1 MNRNRRPLLLLGCLG
16 ILLLLSSAVLLYHDF
31 AIRIEH
37 HYHALASPI
46 LLRSALMCALVT
58 AAICLA
64 GGMLYSVQRRKTRL
78 LAEERERYYRS
89 SRLDCLTGLLNKGVF
104 ACEVDQFIREDSAL
118 QRRGALLVI
127 DLDNFKAINDTCG
140 HAAGDCSLLLTARL
154 LGEVFPPS
162 ALLGRAGGDE
172 FVAWLPGVSDP
183 GALHRRASDL
193 CRALRL
199 HSEDMLQQ
207 GLLSCSVGASL
218 YPRDGA
224 CFSALFDAADAAM
237 YEAKKQGKNTCA
249 LALPPKNPGG
259 GG

>member
-1 MNRNRRPLLLLGCLG
+1 MKRNRRPLFLLGCLG
-16 ILLLLSSAVLLYHDF
+16 ILLLLGSAVLLYHDF
-31 AIRIEH
+31 SVRIHH
-37 HYHALASPI
+37 HYQELATPI
-46 LLRSALMCALVT
+46 LLRAILMSGLFT
-58 AAICLA
+58 AALCLA
-64 GGMLYSVQRRKTRL
+64 GLMLYCAQRENTRQ

-89 SRLDCLTGLLNKGVF
+89 SRQDCLTGLLNKGVF
-104 ACEVDQFIREDSAL
+104 ACEVDQFIRADSAL

-154 LGEVFPPS
+154 LGEVFPTS

-172 FVAWLPGVSDP
+172 FVVWLPGLSDP
-183 GALHRRASDL
+183 GALHRRAADL

-199 HSEDMLQQ
+199 HSEELLRQ
-207 GLLSCSVGASL
+207 GQLSCSVGASL

-237 YEAKKQGKNTCA
+237 YEAKRQGKNTCA